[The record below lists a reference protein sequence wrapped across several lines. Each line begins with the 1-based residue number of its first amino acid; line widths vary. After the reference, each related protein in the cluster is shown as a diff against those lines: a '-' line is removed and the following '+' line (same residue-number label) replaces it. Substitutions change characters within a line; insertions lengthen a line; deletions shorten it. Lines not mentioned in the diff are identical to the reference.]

1 MRTSRLLNQLSRTSE
16 AISVSQL
23 AHEFNVSERTV
34 RSDLSDLR
42 SIQRDHG
49 FQIVSERGKGIRL
62 LVKDS
67 DLFTSFLE
75 FLSRSEFIDPSE
87 RSRTILQALV
97 LSGGFVSAEDLA
109 VNFDLSVP
117 MVNIALQE
125 ASRIGSNFGI
135 SIQRT
140 RHHGTRAVG
149 KPDDIRFFLARSLL
163 AGSPL
168 IVSTIRESIDNEE
181 KISAIL
187 LSCLSKIGRNLRYV
201 DFCALCAFVTI
212 CAADIVR
219 DTNVEQELSLT
230 PIKFLGLAELISEEI
245 YKELGLKLTKVD
257 VLCIA
262 KALGQLPS
270 LEDDP
275 TTATSEVSS
284 VIISFLA
291 GIDGEYQ
298 TSFLEDK
305 TFVEMLEAHIALLV
319 KRLLAGKTVSIS
331 FAEKSELGNSLS
343 MDFAVQLCEKI
354 YSNFGVEPT
363 QDEVFL
369 IAMHFIAH
377 EERTRQNR
385 LFSIAHIAVVCATG
399 GGSATLVKMQ
409 LSGIFPNA
417 QIDTVSYLDQRVL
430 LELNPDLIISMVP
443 LLEKPCAP
451 TIYINE
457 ILSPSDLSAIS
468 NAVRHSDYDVNQD
481 CEKKHVLSS
490 LIKPELFAI
499 SDQNTYQD
507 IVHEACIDC
516 VRLGYADEAFA
527 NSVEVREK
535 FSNTIFLNGI
545 CAPHPVE
552 PHGIRDAIAV
562 RINRNKTNKKE
573 KEVRV
578 IFLICLTKQS
588 IEAYKAISTSLFS
601 IMNNQEDISL
611 LESCISA
618 EEFINQI
625 KNMEVSKNGC

>member
-34 RSDLSDLR
+34 QSDLSDLR
-42 SIQRDHG
+42 STQHDHG

-67 DLFTSFLE
+67 ELFTSFLE
-75 FLSRSEFIDPSE
+75 FLSHSEFIEPSE
-87 RSRTILQALV
+87 RSKTILQALV

-117 MVNIALQE
+117 VVNMALQE

-135 SIQRT
+135 DIQRT

-168 IVSTIRESIDNEE
+168 IVSAIRESIDKEE
-181 KISAIL
+181 EISTIL
-187 LSCLSKIGRNLRYV
+187 LSCLSKIGRNLRYE

-212 CAADIVR
+212 CAANIVR
-219 DTNVEQELSLT
+219 DTNEERELSLT
-230 PIKFLGLAELISEEI
+230 PIKFLDLAELISEGI
-245 YKELGLKLTKVD
+245 YKKLGLKLTKVD

-270 LEDDP
+270 LEDVP
-275 TTATSEVSS
+275 TTAISEVSS
-284 VIISFLA
+284 IIISFLT
-291 GIDGEYQ
+291 GIDEEYQ

-319 KRLLAGKTVSIS
+319 KRLLAGKTVTIS
-331 FAEKSELGNSLS
+331 FAEKSELGNSIS

-385 LFSIAHIAVVCATG
+385 LFSIAHIVVVCATG

-430 LELNPDLIISMVP
+430 VELNPDLIISMVP

-468 NAVRHSDYDVNQD
+468 NAVRHSNYDVNQD
-481 CEKKHVLSS
+481 CGTKYTLSS
-490 LIKPELFAI
+490 LIEPELFAV
-499 SDQNTYQD
+499 SNQNTYQD
-507 IVHEACIDC
+507 IVYEACIDC
-516 VRLGYADEAFA
+516 VRLGYADEEFV
-527 NSVEVREK
+527 NSVKVREK

-562 RINRNKTNKKE
+562 RINRNKKE

-601 IMNNQEDISL
+601 LMNNQEEISL

-625 KNMEVSKNGC
+625 KKMEVSKDGC

>member
-34 RSDLSDLR
+34 QSDLSDLR
-42 SIQRDHG
+42 STQHDHG

-75 FLSRSEFIDPSE
+75 FLSHSELIEPSE
-87 RSRTILQALV
+87 RSKTILQALV

-117 MVNIALQE
+117 VVNIALRE

-135 SIQRT
+135 DIQRT

-149 KPDDIRFFLARSLL
+149 KPDDIRFFLAKSLL

-168 IVSTIRESIDNEE
+168 IVSAIRESIDKEE

-187 LSCLSKIGRNLRYV
+187 LSCLSKIGRNLRYE

-212 CAADIVR
+212 CEAGIVR
-219 DTNVEQELSLT
+219 DSNVEQELSLT
-230 PIKFLGLAELISEEI
+230 PIKFLDLAELISEEI

-270 LEDDP
+270 LEDVP
-275 TTATSEVSS
+275 TAATSEVSS

-291 GIDGEYQ
+291 GIDEEYQ

-319 KRLLAGKTVSIS
+319 KRLLAGKTVTIS

-377 EERTRQNR
+377 
-385 LFSIAHIAVVCATG
+385 IVVVCTTG

-430 LELNPDLIISMVP
+430 VELNPDLIISMVP

-468 NAVRHSDYDVNQD
+468 NAVRHSNYDVSQD
-481 CEKKHVLSS
+481 CGTKYALSS
-490 LIKPELFAI
+490 LIEPELFAV
-499 SDQNTYQD
+499 SNQNTYQD
-507 IVHEACIDC
+507 MVHEACIDC
-516 VRLGYADEAFA
+516 VRLGYADEAFV

-562 RINRNKTNKKE
+562 RINKNKKE

-601 IMNNQEDISL
+601 LMNNQEEISL

-625 KNMEVSKNGC
+625 KKMEVSKDGC